1 MTIYVDVSHETLRHV
16 GTFENERGYV
26 EIYDTQN
33 GSDETHRVFFAGYPT
48 NNIILPLWHEG
59 KIVCTIYETDNTFE
73 CGDALSELI
82 ETLNEIK
89 EL

>member
-16 GTFENERGYV
+16 GTFENENGYV

-33 GSDETHRVFFAGYPT
+33 GSDETRRIFFAGYPT
-48 NNIILPLWHEG
+48 NNMILPLWHEG
-59 KIVCTIYETDNTFE
+59 KIVCQVYERDSMYESGN
-73 CGDALSELI
+73 ALSELI
-82 ETLNEIK
+82 ETLHEIK